1 VKTRPLLV
9 ALGVLGIVLVVTVLG
24 VLVATLPYDGT
35 EGATGP
41 PPAAILPASPPGSPA
56 PAAASPGPTAAPSI
70 APAPSVG
77 AVEVAIVPVTD
88 FRAPQ
93 TSTTLREVQ
102 AVIAGTSGRYDAIE
116 LVGSEADAILAALGV
131 ARPTAAGRLILASDA
146 AALAKDLAKT
156 PKRLGFLRA
165 DAVAPS
171 VRALAWGS
179 DALFGVGRVTNRA
192 AWPLVAAFPAGSAA
206 DAFDPTATWTLF
218 AGGDILL
225 DRGVYKTIV
234 VEGKGRDFPFDG
246 GTADITS
253 RYCCSAFGWELPRAE
268 RTGQAG
274 AFRELIEG
282 ADLAIANFENPA
294 PDRFR
299 WHTRGTIFAADP
311 ALIGGLAETGIDYV
325 SLANNHIRDA
335 GGAGLLQTIANIR
348 KEGIAVSGAGRNLA
362 AARKPALLDAGGQTV
377 AVLAYDAIAGYYHAT
392 ADKIGS
398 APLTASFVRA
408 DIKAARAAGA
418 DLVIVFPHWGTE
430 YKSKPFAA
438 QQDLARMIID
448 AGADMVIGNHAHWAA
463 AMEVY
468 EGKPIWYALGNFIFD
483 QTWSEPTMEGITLE
497 LTFSGADLVQ
507 ARMRPHIIL
516 DRSQPNFLDPAGDGK
531 VVLGQV
537 FAASKGLLPW

>member
-1 VKTRPLLV
+1 MKTRPLLA
-9 ALGVLGIVLVVTVLG
+9 ALGVLAIVLVVTALG
-24 VLVATLPYDGT
+24 LLVATMPYDRSGSPT
-35 EGATGP
+35 TP
-41 PPAAILPASPPGSPA
+41 PPAAVRPPSPSGSTR
-56 PAAASPGPTAAPSI
+56 PAAAATPATPGPSV
-70 APAPSVG
+70 APAPSID
-77 AVEVAIVPVTD
+77 AVRVAIVPVTD

-93 TSTTLREVQ
+93 PSTDLGEVQ
-102 AVIAGTSGRYDAIE
+102 RVLAGTSGRYDALE
-116 LVGSEADAILAALGV
+116 LVSDEAGAILETLGLALPSAAS
-131 ARPTAAGRLILASDA
+131 RLILTPDA
-146 AALAKDLAKT
+146 TALAKDLATT

-165 DAVAPS
+165 DAVGPS

-179 DALFGVGRVTNRA
+179 NALFGVGRVTVRGD
-192 AWPLVAAFPAGSAA
+192 WPLVTAFPAGTPA
-206 DAFDPTATWTLF
+206 DAFDPANTWTLF

-225 DRGVYKTIV
+225 DRGVYKTLV

-253 RYCCSAFGWELPRAE
+253 RYCCSAFGWELPRAK

-274 AFRELIEG
+274 SFRELIAG

-299 WHTRGTIFAADP
+299 WHTKGTIFAADP
-311 ALIGGLAETGIDYV
+311 ALIAGIADAGIDYV

-348 KEGIAVSGAGRNLA
+348 KEGIAVSGAGRDLA
-362 AARKPALLDAGGQTV
+362 AARKPAMLDVGGQTV
-377 AVLAYDAIAGYYHAT
+377 AILAYDAIAASYHAT
-392 ADKIGS
+392 ADRVGS
-398 APLTASFVRA
+398 APLSAKLVRA
-408 DIKAARAAGA
+408 DVKAARAAGA

-430 YKSKPFAA
+430 YRSKPFAA
-438 QQDLARMIID
+438 QQELARMIVD

-468 EGKPIWYALGNFIFD
+468 QGKPIWYALGNFIFD

-516 DRSQPNFLDPAGDGK
+516 DRAQPNFLDPAGDGK

-537 FAASKGLLPW
+537 FSASKGLLPW